1 MHFFFLIAPVTSSRL
16 VLNPPRFFPLR
27 ATTGRN
33 ATELSPCCFLLVV
46 LARCFVDPCT
56 ALRRAQQRKTQ
67 RKNLKAQKRAK
78 GTYSIHVIKKC
89 FTLNGNDLKSTARL
103 AQSVERKALN
113 LVVVGSSPTV
123 GDLTLNFFASAC
135 MDFSIRSQAKQA
147 FAHTADK
154 EQQTLKRKFHLPL
167 PILPSAFCTF
177 PVRRSGPCASVLLLL
192 ARALVVACA
201 FLTSAFCYVFVDGFY
216 RLYIFSSLS
225 HPLLPHACS

>member
-123 GDLTLNFFASAC
+123 GDHYCGPGLPTPRLN
-135 MDFSIRSQAKQA
+135 
-147 FAHTADK
+147 
-154 EQQTLKRKFHLPL
+154 
-167 PILPSAFCTF
+167 
-177 PVRRSGPCASVLLLL
+177 
-192 ARALVVACA
+192 
-201 FLTSAFCYVFVDGFY
+201 
-216 RLYIFSSLS
+216 
-225 HPLLPHACS
+225 